1 MARRI
6 FARFVVFMV
15 TFVVLYAAAAALG
28 LLSE

>member
-1 MARRI
+1 MARRV

>member
-15 TFVVLYAAAAALG
+15 TFTVLYAAAAALG
-28 LLSE
+28 LLAE

>member
-1 MARRI
+1 MARRL

-15 TFVVLYAAAAALG
+15 TFVVLYALAAALG

>member
-6 FARFVVFMV
+6 FARIVVFLV
-15 TFVVLYAAAAALG
+15 TFAVLYGAAAALG

>member
-1 MARRI
+1 VARRL